1 MFLEIVFFIG
11 FGVTLFVSWLIGCFS
26 GIDFMQIFMA
36 LHLLFISM
44 YICWYVFTY
53 QYLENIFSGYTLLVK
68 DKVILLLKTLCIII
82 VVIGITLLINW
93 FISFCLGFTFTKA
106 YLLTSL
112 FESMLYIYIRED
124 ERNHENDK
132 RYKPKSQ
139 KF

>member
-11 FGVTLFVSWLIGCFS
+11 FGVTLFVSWLIGYFS
-26 GIDFMQIFMA
+26 GMDFMQIFMA

-44 YICWYVFTY
+44 YICWYMYTY
-53 QYLENIFSGYTLLVK
+53 QYLKNIFSGYTLLLK
-68 DKVILLLKTLCIII
+68 DKFLIFIKTLFLII

-112 FESMLYIYIRED
+112 FESMLYLYLRED
-124 ERNHENDK
+124 ERNHKNDK
-132 RYKPKSQ
+132 VYKPSE
-139 KF
+139 F